1 MKCHFVRKVD
11 YWLYIVTF
19 KATTR
24 RRQLFVIG
32 RKPVLL
38 ALNHNFTIHDLQQ
51 SIIYLFIN
59 MIETIYCGKRTVWLY
74 TRPRHTARY
83 TIKTTVAWREYNYLN
98 GFELPTDN
106 WSCIYYRRWLL
117 LCLCVRIA
125 HRNNAV
131 PPGRRHSRH
140 CRSSCV
146 WLNKTHFI
154 ETFVDTPRTY
164 HWFSYYEFFINWEK
178 VIWLLVF
185 QTFLDFVAT
194 FMPVDFYVCLVEMQ
208 P

>member
-1 MKCHFVRKVD
+1 
-11 YWLYIVTF
+11 
-19 KATTR
+19 
-24 RRQLFVIG
+24 
-32 RKPVLL
+32 
-38 ALNHNFTIHDLQQ
+38 
-51 SIIYLFIN
+51 

-83 TIKTTVAWREYNYLN
+83 AIKKTVAWREYNYLN

-106 WSCIYYRRWLL
+106 SSCIYYRRWLL

-125 HRNNAV
+125 HRNNVV
-131 PPGRRHSRH
+131 PPGRRHIRH

-164 HWFSYYEFFINWEK
+164 HWFSYGHVGKCMYDVNISYIKWRLHKVRISVKFLLFHRGADLRSCLLLEDSSLHFFR
-178 VIWLLVF
+178 
-185 QTFLDFVAT
+185 
-194 FMPVDFYVCLVEMQ
+194 
-208 P
+208 

>member
-1 MKCHFVRKVD
+1 MKCHFVRKVG

-19 KATTR
+19 KTIGFR
-24 RRQLFVIG
+24 RHLFITG

-38 ALNHNFTIHDLQQ
+38 ALKSNFSMQNLQQ

-59 MIETIYCGKRTVWLY
+59 MIDTIYCGKRAVWLD
-74 TRPRHTARY
+74 TRPRHTARCAM
-83 TIKTTVAWREYNYLN
+83 KLRVAWRECNYLN
-98 GFELPTDN
+98 GFEHSTDDS
-106 WSCIYYRRWLL
+106 SCIYYRRWLL

-140 CRSSCV
+140 CRSFCV

-164 HWFSYYEFFINWEK
+164 H
-178 VIWLLVF
+178 
-185 QTFLDFVAT
+185 
-194 FMPVDFYVCLVEMQ
+194 
-208 P
+208 